1 MQNRFLLTFSLFFL
15 SQLLSAQTITH
26 GPMIGGVTENSVRI
40 YIRTNQPSGFILE
53 YSTDSLFSTFE
64 SLNAATEASLDN
76 SKIVNLSSLNTFT
89 DYYFR
94 YRINGNVEGS
104 IGHFK
109 TFPPVG
115 AAEHLV
121 FVTGS
126 CQETANMKV
135 FDVMPTHKPD
145 LFIHTGD
152 FTYPSYQIP
161 SILGY
166 PQEWSAIELAW
177 RRRNDEPVCKDML
190 KKVPIAYMPDDD
202 DTWGNSRYFR
212 GGGAQVRF
220 ENGQLINYFDLI
232 PRTAQMRTNCLEGYK
247 KFFPGYPMVNDTDGY
262 YHSFKVGNCEFFMID
277 TRSCNTGGWNN
288 LKYNA
293 GINLWTFNGNNP
305 SQSILNQPQLDWL
318 LNGLK
323 NSTATWKFIVSGV
336 PFNRNIQP
344 LVELPLLIQGL
355 QFNIAGQAGTG
366 FRLSYSFSDYFGA
379 YAFEREKILN
389 HIKNN
394 NIKNVIVISG
404 DTHGSAI
411 DDGKNAGLPEMN
423 ASGLSVRNNEELWYI
438 FNNVLSS
445 VGFDLKNWL
454 WNKGGM
460 GLGNRDSSNAF
471 GKMEVFGNDSV
482 QLCIINENNVSVAC
496 HTVKNNSLIT
506 SLNDIKV
513 MNDLVKIYPNP
524 ASDKITLEWN
534 TKYGFEKIRQLKIVD
549 VSGKQMFIDRT
560 LLSSPLIEIPIQ
572 QFPSGMYLLSIE
584 TEKSFAV
591 QKFVRE

>member
-1 MQNRFLLTFSLFFL
+1 MQNRFFLTFSLFFL

-76 SKIVNLSSLNTFT
+76 SKIINLSSLNTFT

-109 TFPPVG
+109 TFPAVG
-115 AAEHLV
+115 AAERLV

-126 CQETANMKV
+126 CQETDNMKV

-161 SILGY
+161 SLLGY

-305 SQSILNQPQLDWL
+305 SQSMLNQPQLDWL

-482 QLCIINENNVSVAC
+482 QLCIINENNVAVAC

-549 VSGKQMFIDRT
+549 VSGKQMFIDRA

-591 QKFVRE
+591 QKFVKE